1 MSTGTCL
8 LRFAILIAYEFKIII
23 KLLFLVLFSDHKVIL
38 VQIYL
43 Y

>member
-1 MSTGTCL
+1 MSTCL
-8 LRFAILIAYEFKIII
+8 LKFAILIAYEFKIII
-23 KLLFLVLFSDHKVIL
+23 KLVFSVLFSDHKVIE